1 MQNRLSPEFIQGL
14 RQQQRIN
21 QMNQMQAR
29 RNNPRQRTFRPEDY
43 QRQQLMQRRQPM
55 QQNRPLFNQGRI
67 NEDFSVTITNPDPR
81 GPYKTQNQSIA
92 PKFRRPTQGGK

>member
-1 MQNRLSPEFIQGL
+1 MQNRLSPGFIQRL

-29 RNNPRQRTFRPEDY
+29 RNNPRQRTLRPEIY
-43 QRQQLMQRRQPM
+43 QRQQLMQRQQPM
-55 QQNRPLFNQGRI
+55 QRRKPLFNQGRI
-67 NEDFSVTITNPDPR
+67 NDDFSVTITNPDLR
-81 GPYKTQNQSIA
+81 GPNRTQNQSIA

>member
-29 RNNPRQRTFRPEDY
+29 RNNPRQRTLRPGVY
-43 QRQQLMQRRQPM
+43 QRQQPM
-55 QQNRPLFNQGRI
+55 QQRLPLFNQGRI
-67 NEDFSVTITNPDPR
+67 NEDFSVTVSNPDLR
-81 GPYKTQNQSIA
+81 GPNRTQNQSIA